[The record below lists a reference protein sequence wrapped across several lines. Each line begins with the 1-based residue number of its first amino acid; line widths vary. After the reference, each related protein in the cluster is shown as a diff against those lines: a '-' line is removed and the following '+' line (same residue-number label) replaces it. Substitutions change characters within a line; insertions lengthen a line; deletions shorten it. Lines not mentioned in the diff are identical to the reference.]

1 MGQDPLSDVLSSVR
15 LRGAV
20 FYSVTCGHEWAVHSE
35 SGAELA
41 SVLMPGVE
49 HLLAY
54 HMFIRGGGWVAVDG
68 LPPVRLTAG
77 DIVMLPRGDAHVLSS
92 APHVQPQP
100 DRGEWMEWT
109 TSIRKPI
116 SLSIEPDG
124 LRLGDPHSELQA
136 GTVFVCGF
144 VGCDLRPFNPLI
156 AALPRLMHLNADV
169 VGRWVG
175 PILWDAVQECRVQ
188 RPGSAAVLGRVSE
201 MVFVDAAR
209 RYLDTLPDDASG
221 WLAALRDRGVGRA
234 ITLMHERPAEPWTVE
249 DIGRL
254 VGMSRSALH
263 QRFVD
268 LVGQTPMQYLTQWRM
283 QRAAS
288 LLRECNTTVAMV
300 AQEVGYDTEAAFA
313 RAFKRLVGMAPGAWR
328 RQQRRAH

>member
-1 MGQDPLSDVLSSVR
+1 
-15 LRGAV
+15 
-20 FYSVTCGHEWAVHSE
+20 
-35 SGAELA
+35 
-41 SVLMPGVE
+41 
-49 HLLAY
+49 
-54 HMFIRGGGWVAVDG
+54 
-68 LPPVRLTAG
+68 
-77 DIVMLPRGDAHVLSS
+77 
-92 APHVQPQP
+92 
-100 DRGEWMEWT
+100 
-109 TSIRKPI
+109 
-116 SLSIEPDG
+116 
-124 LRLGDPHSELQA
+124 
-136 GTVFVCGF
+136 
-144 VGCDLRPFNPLI
+144 
-156 AALPRLMHLNADV
+156 
-169 VGRWVG
+169 
-175 PILWDAVQECRVQ
+175 VQ

-254 VGMSRSALH
+254 VGMSRSTLH